1 MCFQARSCKASM
13 TSMNRTSEICTVPT
27 FLVCKDWLLTYLL
40 VSVPS
45 IFTLRYQVPRI
56 FLGLVKEVGNI
67 ACIFWRNIQRVTSY
81 LMNKKDPF
89 IFTNLTIIWSS
100 NMFWVCKPMFEIYY
114 ARIVVVLYSFV
125 MPKRGH
131 FLEDLLRAT
140 SHCQRHRV
148 FLPVPSNRWIS

>member
-1 MCFQARSCKASM
+1 MTSMIHQCHVSHVFQARSCKASM

-100 NMFWVCKPMFEIYY
+100 NMFEFANHVRDILCPNCSG
-114 ARIVVVLYSFV
+114 LYSFV

-131 FLEDLLRAT
+131 FWRT
-140 SHCQRHRV
+140 Y
-148 FLPVPSNRWIS
+148 